1 MQSPQGVPS
10 FRGVGSPASS
20 PWGAQVA
27 CARAPCFSRQVCGSP
42 AARPPSRALTVEGG
56 APPPTPR
63 TWPPASAL
71 PGCTPF
77 SPARL
82 TPARA
87 WRRHSHFALAN
98 GKGGESE
105 GGKGRKGS
113 RVAPDVTGVDD
124 ERRPPLCRPPRPCLS
139 LRAGSRGAGR
149 LPHWESWGAQGPGL
163 RFPRCPALPPRR
175 SPGWNEAGAP
185 EEGAGGSRRDCSDPG
200 AGGAEDAGAGAR
212 RRRGRGR
219 GWGSGWQGAV
229 HGSAH
234 PVGAGAGTCGEESPR
249 VAAKSGGCSLA
260 RRGVRSW
267 EGPPHPPSPRP
278 ARRNF
283 PPTPPD
289 APRTAAVSNAEAECT
304 GASR

>member
-163 RFPRCPALPPRR
+163 RFPRCPALPPTPRR

-200 AGGAEDAGAGAR
+200 AGGAEDAGPVRAGGGGGDGDGEAG
-212 RRRGRGR
+212 GRGR
-219 GWGSGWQGAV
+219 CTGQPIRSARGLAPAERRAPGWPRSQGAAA
-229 HGSAH
+229 SPAAEC
-234 PVGAGAGTCGEESPR
+234 GAGRVLPTRPLPDQPGETFLP
-249 VAAKSGGCSLA
+249 
-260 RRGVRSW
+260 
-267 EGPPHPPSPRP
+267 PRP
-278 ARRNF
+278 TRLELRQ
-283 PPTPPD
+283 
-289 APRTAAVSNAEAECT
+289 
-304 GASR
+304 

>member
-1 MQSPQGVPS
+1 MMSGARPSAGRPVLAFPCVPAPGVRAASHTGRAGVP
-10 FRGVGSPASS
+10 
-20 PWGAQVA
+20 
-27 CARAPCFSRQVCGSP
+27 RAPVSASLAV
-42 AARPPSRALTVEGG
+42 
-56 APPPTPR
+56 PR
-63 TWPPASAL
+63 S
-71 PGCTPF
+71 
-77 SPARL
+77 
-82 TPARA
+82 
-87 WRRHSHFALAN
+87 
-98 GKGGESE
+98 
-105 GGKGRKGS
+105 
-113 RVAPDVTGVDD
+113 
-124 ERRPPLCRPPRPCLS
+124 
-139 LRAGSRGAGR
+139 
-149 LPHWESWGAQGPGL
+149 
-163 RFPRCPALPPRR
+163 PPRR

-267 EGPPHPPSPRP
+267 EGPPHRPSPRP

-283 PPTPPD
+283 TPTPPD

>member
-42 AARPPSRALTVEGG
+42 GARPPSRALTVEGG

-149 LPHWESWGAQGPGL
+149 LPHWESWGAQGPCL
-163 RFPRCPALPPRR
+163 RFPRCPALPPRGAPQAGMR
-175 SPGWNEAGAP
+175 PGRPRREPGAAAGTAATPAQAGPKTRGRCAPEAG
-185 EEGAGGSRRDCSDPG
+185 EGTGMGKRVAGG
-200 AGGAEDAGAGAR
+200 GAR
-212 RRRGRGR
+212 VSPSGRRG
-219 GWGSGWQGAV
+219 GW
-229 HGSAH
+229 H
-234 PVGAGAGTCGEESPR
+234 
-249 VAAKSGGCSLA
+249 L
-260 RRGVRSW
+260 RRGEPPGGREVR
-267 EGPPHPPSPRP
+267 GLQPRPPRSAELGGSSPPALSQTSQEKLYSHP
-278 ARRNF
+278 ARR
-283 PPTPPD
+283 
-289 APRTAAVSNAEAECT
+289 A
-304 GASR
+304 